1 MDKDLVENSLYQ
13 IIDQFSERKITTVK
27 LYLIILNKIHP
38 FYDGNGRTFKILF
51 ANEDKIKETLMGQ
64 KFKKL
69 II

>member
-13 IIDQFSERKITTVK
+13 IIDQFNERKITIIK

-38 FYDGNGRTFKILF
+38 FYDGKGRTFKILF
-51 ANEDKIKETLMGQ
+51 ANVDKIKETLMGQ
-64 KFKKL
+64 KLKKL